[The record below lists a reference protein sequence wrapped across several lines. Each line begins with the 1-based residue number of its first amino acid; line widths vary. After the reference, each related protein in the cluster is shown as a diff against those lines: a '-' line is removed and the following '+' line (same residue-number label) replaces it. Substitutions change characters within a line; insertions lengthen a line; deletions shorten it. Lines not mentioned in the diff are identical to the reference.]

1 MDCLEIEKFEALIKR
16 LKKIIKEL
24 KISFKATV
32 KTVSNQLKWWY
43 VIIIIFFYMA
53 NDELVDF
60 HCIICKQMIWK
71 YYFV

>member
-32 KTVSNQLKWWY
+32 KTVSNQLK
-43 VIIIIFFYMA
+43 
-53 NDELVDF
+53 
-60 HCIICKQMIWK
+60 
-71 YYFV
+71 